1 MDVYSSESSHAFK
14 ELSEYFNVSLEE
26 MADSAVRVAD
36 ANVVGAIQLVS
47 TERGRDPRDYVLVP
61 FGGAGPLHA
70 ARVAEELGITTI
82 LVPPNAGVLSAY
94 GLLASDY
101 LQYETLTRRIP
112 LGEGAAE
119 LVRALFGEL
128 KDRVTAS
135 FRDLGIGAELHYSHS
150 LDMRFIGQAFEITVE
165 IDGDALPCLDAD
177 GLLALFNEAHNRVF
191 SFGESGLHRAEI
203 VSFRLGASA
212 PPDGVPAL
220 NEGISDEVLRAETR
234 IFDQGAWRDCL
245 LLSRAAIRQE
255 ADGIAGPALVEDG
268 TSTIFVPE
276 GWTAAVDTQDNI
288 LLRNLGKD

>member
-1 MDVYSSESSHAFK
+1 MLRVGPESAGADPGPACYGRGGERPAITDAHILRGTIRPEAFLGGKMDVYSSESLHAFK

-150 LDMRFIGQAFEITVE
+150 LDMRFIG
-165 IDGDALPCLDAD
+165 
-177 GLLALFNEAHNRVF
+177 
-191 SFGESGLHRAEI
+191 
-203 VSFRLGASA
+203 
-212 PPDGVPAL
+212 
-220 NEGISDEVLRAETR
+220 
-234 IFDQGAWRDCL
+234 
-245 LLSRAAIRQE
+245 
-255 ADGIAGPALVEDG
+255 
-268 TSTIFVPE
+268 
-276 GWTAAVDTQDNI
+276 
-288 LLRNLGKD
+288 

>member
-1 MDVYSSESSHAFK
+1 
-14 ELSEYFNVSLEE
+14 
-26 MADSAVRVAD
+26 
-36 ANVVGAIQLVS
+36 
-47 TERGRDPRDYVLVP
+47 
-61 FGGAGPLHA
+61 
-70 ARVAEELGITTI
+70 
-82 LVPPNAGVLSAY
+82 
-94 GLLASDY
+94 
-101 LQYETLTRRIP
+101 
-112 LGEGAAE
+112 
-119 LVRALFGEL
+119 
-128 KDRVTAS
+128 
-135 FRDLGIGAELHYSHS
+135 
-150 LDMRFIGQAFEITVE
+150 VE